1 MSTDALIRE
10 RLADRLESCRTRQE
24 KSRLVASIMY
34 YDLDLGFPSAA
45 TVRQYTQHGSLN
57 DIQRDLKDFQSEVK
71 DRERIHL
78 DLPGMPETLNAAFVE
93 SAKQTW
99 MLANQE
105 ADQRFEAHREAVQI
119 DIEQAKRAADEAQHL
134 LSIAEIRAD
143 EAAQR
148 LDTEREMRIE
158 AEKRAEALSGE
169 LDAMKSS
176 IAYLQRQLAESEQ
189 ARRDAEAQF
198 SRDLEAE
205 REARKRDAEM
215 LEGDIRFAKMQIH
228 EAREHAAML
237 KDELRAAKAERNIEV
252 ERYRQ
257 RANHAEQQLGEAR
270 LNLQEKTAELNR
282 LSAFRV
288 KPKVSRSSPGRK
300 RAVARRLREK

>member
-143 EAAQR
+143 ETAQR
-148 LDTEREMRIE
+148 LDAEREMRVE
-158 AEKRAEALSGE
+158 VEKRAEALSGE

-205 REARKRDAEM
+205 RAARKRDAEM
-215 LEGDIRFAKMQIH
+215 LDGDIRFAKMQIH

-270 LNLQEKTAELNR
+270 LNLQEKTVELNR
-282 LSAFRV
+282 LSASRV

-300 RAVARRLREK
+300 RAVARRLLGK